1 MSENHPAPVTVI
13 GLGLMGAALAEA
25 FLRNGHPTTVWNRS
39 AAKAAPLVA
48 KGAAN
53 AATVTEAVTANA
65 LVVVC
70 LSLYDN
76 VDEVLDTAGDALD
89 GRTIVNLTNG
99 TPRQAR
105 AMAERATARGARY
118 LDGGIMAVPPMIGQP
133 AASILYSGPE
143 DVYEPHRATL
153 AALGTP
159 RLLGADPGLAA
170 LYEMALLSAMYGM
183 FGGFYQAL
191 ALVRTEDVPA
201 AEFTPMVVT
210 WLTAMMHSLPR
221 QALAIDTGEYA
232 TEVSSL
238 ATNQAAFPNLVDAS
252 RDQGVGVRLMEP
264 IHALIE
270 RAVAEGHGE
279 DGLARLVEFAERP

>member
-1 MSENHPAPVTVI
+1 MEP
-13 GLGLMGAALAEA
+13 LGRQG
-25 FLRNGHPTTVWNRS
+25 R
-39 AAKAAPLVA
+39 PLVA

-118 LDGGIMAVPPMIGQP
+118 LDGGIMAVPPMIGSRM
-133 AASILYSGPE
+133 ASILYSGPE

-159 RLLGADPGLAA
+159 ASWAP
-170 LYEMALLSAMYGM
+170 
-183 FGGFYQAL
+183 
-191 ALVRTEDVPA
+191 TPA
-201 AEFTPMVVT
+201 
-210 WLTAMMHSLPR
+210 W
-221 QALAIDTGEYA
+221 
-232 TEVSSL
+232 
-238 ATNQAAFPNLVDAS
+238 
-252 RDQGVGVRLMEP
+252 
-264 IHALIE
+264 
-270 RAVAEGHGE
+270 
-279 DGLARLVEFAERP
+279 RPSTRWPC